1 MESPL
6 PENMKCPDP
15 ETLSAVYDGECT
27 EQKILAHVRQCPLC
41 CRHLEELEELTRILR
56 NALKRATPP
65 DIAERILAGVQAKNK
80 DFHRRFNFY
89 SRPMVFAR
97 VAALA
102 AILGVVGVLIWNEM
116 AESEEPVALPHRVA
130 AAASTASELSEPA
143 GVPGYRKLGAIDV
156 SELADASFSN
166 MPASAPHSVPGKDST
181 QLPVAIPDNVDQVW
195 SVPVRSAFRAE
206 NLQKLI
212 RSLGIPDGDVEFETS
227 GKRFSVRFHGTKMQ
241 SVRFCAELQGSRL
254 FTAFARSAAAGAEPF
269 CRSCGFRDPLQC
281 DVHPA
286 LNRFFSVRDPSGD
299 IRKGFFFFLT
309 PGNNIFRNRALKRV

>member
-65 DIAERILAGVQAKNK
+65 DIAERILAGFQAKNK

-116 AESEEPVALPHRVA
+116 ADPKSLSHCRIGLPR
-130 AAASTASELSEPA
+130 
-143 GVPGYRKLGAIDV
+143 
-156 SELADASFSN
+156 
-166 MPASAPHSVPGKDST
+166 PHP
-181 QLPVAIPDNVDQVW
+181 
-195 SVPVRSAFRAE
+195 RR
-206 NLQKLI
+206 
-212 RSLGIPDGDVEFETS
+212 
-227 GKRFSVRFHGTKMQ
+227 
-241 SVRFCAELQGSRL
+241 
-254 FTAFARSAAAGAEPF
+254 
-269 CRSCGFRDPLQC
+269 
-281 DVHPA
+281 
-286 LNRFFSVRDPSGD
+286 PS
-299 IRKGFFFFLT
+299 
-309 PGNNIFRNRALKRV
+309 